1 MDRSAA
7 PPPDRRDA
15 PAPVVVGVDGSPSA
29 DLAVAAAADEAVR
42 RDTRLIVLHAAD
54 PAVYE
59 GGPAPVGYTA
69 AHDVVDRAAAAA
81 RSAERP
87 PRVETAVVR
96 ATPVGA
102 LLDASRGAALVVV
115 GARGLGTAHGLLVGS
130 VSRSLAG
137 RASCPVLIVRGN
149 AGAPARFRRRVL
161 VGVSGAAGRPAVE
174 LAVEEARLRGM
185 RLLAMHAWTVPA
197 GMRAR
202 GLARR
207 GIDFAAVARAQARMR
222 LAGVL
227 KGVPPSEDVR
237 IRQDVVRDTAEHALV
252 AASYA
257 ADLLVIGARRP
268 AGPGP
273 HLGPQLGP
281 VTRAVLGHA
290 QCPVL
295 VVPLPVPDRPE
306 PSPRR
311 RAETP
316 AEARPLRSLR

>member
-1 MDRSAA
+1 MDRSAV
-7 PPPDRRDA
+7 PPPDR
-15 PAPVVVGVDGSPSA
+15 PEAPVVVGVDGSPSA
-29 DLAVAAAADEAVR
+29 DLAVAVAAEEAAR
-42 RDTRLIVLHAAD
+42 RGTRLIVLHAAD

-59 GGPAPVGYTA
+59 GGPAPAGYAA
-69 AHDVVDRAAAAA
+69 AHGVVDRAAAEA
-81 RSAERP
+81 RAGERP
-87 PRVETAVVR
+87 PPVVTAVVR

-102 LLDASRGAALVVV
+102 LLDAARDAALVVV

-137 RASCPVLIVRGN
+137 HASCPVLIVRGN
-149 AGAPARFRRRVL
+149 GGAPARFRRRVL
-161 VGVSGAAGRPAVE
+161 VGVSGAACRPAVE
-174 LAVEEARLRGM
+174 LGLEEARLRGM

-222 LAGVL
+222 LAAVVKAL
-227 KGVPPSEDVR
+227 PPSEGVR
-237 IRQDVVRDTAEHALV
+237 IREDVVRDSAEHALV
-252 AASYA
+252 AASRA

-268 AGPGP
+268 PGPGP
-273 HLGPQLGP
+273 HPGPHLGP

-295 VVPLPVPDRPE
+295 VVPLPAPDRPE
-306 PSPRR
+306 PRWRR
-311 RAETP
+311 TETP
-316 AEARPLRSLR
+316 TETRPVRSLR

>member
-7 PPPDRRDA
+7 PPQDRRD
-15 PAPVVVGVDGSPSA
+15 APVVVGVDGSPSA
-29 DLAVAAAADEAVR
+29 DLAVVEAAEEAAR
-42 RDTRLIVLHAAD
+42 RGTRLVVLHAAD

-59 GGPAPVGYTA
+59 GGPAPAGYTA
-69 AHDVVDRAAAAA
+69 AHDIVARAAAAA
-81 RSAERP
+81 RAGDHP

-102 LLDASRGAALVVV
+102 LLDASRDAALVVL

-137 RASCPVLIVRGN
+137 RASCPVLIVRRN

-161 VGVSGAAGRPAVE
+161 VGVSGASSRPAVE

-202 GLARR
+202 GLACR

-222 LAGVL
+222 LAAVL
-227 KGVPPSEDVR
+227 NGVPPSAGVR
-237 IRQDVVRDTAEHALV
+237 IRQDVVRDTAEHALA
-252 AASYA
+252 AASHG

-268 AGPGP
+268 PGPGP
-273 HLGPQLGP
+273 HLGPYLGP
-281 VTRAVLGHA
+281 VTRAVLAHA

-295 VVPLPVPDRPE
+295 VVPLPAPDRPE

-316 AEARPLRSLR
+316 IGTRRVRSPR

>member
-7 PPPDRRDA
+7 PPADRRD
-15 PAPVVVGVDGSPSA
+15 APVVVGVDGSPSA
-29 DLAVAAAADEAVR
+29 DHAVSEAADEAVR
-42 RDTRLIVLHAAD
+42 RGARLIVLHAAD

-59 GGPAPVGYTA
+59 SGPEPAGYSA
-69 AHDVVDRAAAAA
+69 AHDMVDRAAAAA
-81 RSAERP
+81 RSREHP

-96 ATPVGA
+96 ATPAGA
-102 LLDASRGAALVVV
+102 LLDAARDAALVVV

-137 RASCPVLIVRGN
+137 RASCPVLIVRGT

-161 VGVSGAAGRPAVE
+161 VGVSGASSRPAVE
-174 LAVEEARLRGM
+174 LAMEEARLRGM
-185 RLLAMHAWTVPA
+185 RLLAVHAWTVPA

-222 LAGVL
+222 LAAVL
-227 KGVPPSEDVR
+227 NAVTPSEDVR
-237 IRQDVVRDTAEHALV
+237 IRQDVVRDSAEHALL
-252 AASYA
+252 AASHA

-268 AGPGP
+268 AGPGR

-295 VVPLPVPDRPE
+295 VVPLPAPDRPE
-306 PSPRR
+306 VSPRR

-316 AEARPLRSLR
+316 IGTRPVRSVR

>member
-7 PPPDRRDA
+7 PPPDRRD
-15 PAPVVVGVDGSPSA
+15 APVVVGVDGSPSA
-29 DLAVAAAADEAVR
+29 DLAVTAAAEEAVR
-42 RDTRLIVLHAAD
+42 RGTRLVVLHAAD

-59 GGPAPVGYTA
+59 GGPAPADYTA
-69 AHDVVDRAAAAA
+69 AHDMVARAAAAA
-81 RSAERP
+81 RAGDHP

-102 LLDASRGAALVVV
+102 LLDASRDAALVVV
-115 GARGLGTAHGLLVGS
+115 GAWGLGTAHGLLVGS

-137 RASCPVLIVRGN
+137 RASCPVLIVRMN

-161 VGVSGAAGRPAVE
+161 VGVSGAADRPAVE
-174 LAVEEARLRGM
+174 LAVEEARLRGT

-222 LAGVL
+222 LAAALEGAHL
-227 KGVPPSEDVR
+227 PEDVR
-237 IRQDVVRDTAEHALV
+237 IRQDVVRDTAAHALV
-252 AASYA
+252 AASHA

-268 AGPGP
+268 PGPGP
-273 HLGPQLGP
+273 HPGPHLGP
-281 VTRAVLGHA
+281 VTRAVLVRA

-295 VVPLPVPDRPE
+295 VVPLPAPDRPE
-306 PSPRR
+306 PSPKR
-311 RAETP
+311 RAGTP
-316 AEARPLRSLR
+316 TGTRAVRSLR